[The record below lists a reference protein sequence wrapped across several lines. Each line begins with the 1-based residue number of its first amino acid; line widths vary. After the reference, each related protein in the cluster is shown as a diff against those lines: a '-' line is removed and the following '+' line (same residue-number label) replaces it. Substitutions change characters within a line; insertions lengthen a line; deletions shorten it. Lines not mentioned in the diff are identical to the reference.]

1 MQSASMAMG
10 YVSLFP
16 THAPDQ
22 TLVLTNHS
30 LIPEKEESEA
40 QSSSWFSGWF
50 SRAKPVEEKKEE
62 PEVSLAD
69 GSAASVLENLS
80 AAWTPEEKARFYS
93 AIGYDEEKGTQEK
106 GFLSPYVIYACTIHQ
121 ETV

>member
-30 LIPEKEESEA
+30 LIPEKEEIEA

-93 AIGYDEEKGTQEK
+93 AIGYDEEKGTQDTRV
-106 GFLSPYVIYACTIHQ
+106 S
-121 ETV
+121 